1 MNSDN
6 QRRVFLKRVTTVAA
20 AFVIAPNLSNLCAQS
35 ELSKGKAVN
44 DSFSNDKLPVGQP
57 RINEALQLYCYNDG
71 SVELRTPR
79 KSEVKISHL
88 YNSVFEVDVL
98 LLIACNK
105 SIDANMREIATRH
118 SLSESVSKNQANKL
132 MNELYAKGL
141 ICSSKS
147 TITWNTGTAYI

>member
-20 AFVIAPNLSNLCAQS
+20 AFVVAPNLSNLFAQS
-35 ELSKGKAVN
+35 ELSKENAVN
-44 DSFSNDKLPVGQP
+44 DSFSNDKLPVEQP
-57 RINEALQLYCYNDG
+57 RINEALQLYCYKDG
-71 SVELRTPR
+71 SLELRSPR

-88 YNSVFEVDVL
+88 YHSVFDVDIL

-105 SIDANMREIATRH
+105 SIDTNLREIATRH
-118 SLSESVSKNQANKL
+118 SMSESASKNQANNL

-141 ICSSKS
+141 ICSNKS
-147 TITWNTGTAYI
+147 TKTWNTDAAYI

>member
-35 ELSKGKAVN
+35 NFSNGKPGN

-71 SVELRTPR
+71 RVELRSPR

-88 YNSVFEVDVL
+88 YNSVFEVDIL
-98 LLIACNK
+98 LLIASNK
-105 SIDANMREIATRH
+105 SVDASMREIATRH
-118 SLSESVSKNQANKL
+118 SMSESASKNQANKL

-141 ICSSKS
+141 IYSSKS